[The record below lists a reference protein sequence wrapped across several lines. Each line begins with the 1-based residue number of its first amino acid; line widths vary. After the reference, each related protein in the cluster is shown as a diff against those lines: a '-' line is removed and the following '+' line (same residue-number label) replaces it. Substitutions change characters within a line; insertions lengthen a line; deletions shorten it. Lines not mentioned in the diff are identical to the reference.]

1 MAERPRLHRV
11 DGFALVLREPQLEFS
26 YLDYIA
32 SGAKTGGGVGVALY
46 ERVREDAK
54 AQGSKGLFFEC
65 LPDEP
70 EACPDATLRAEN
82 RARLK
87 LYERWGA
94 RPIIGTE
101 YEKPVNEGDQ
111 CMPHLVCDILG
122 EPGAL
127 RRAHVKQVIRAV
139 LERKYAY
146 LCPPEYVEAVVHS
159 VRADPVE
166 LRPMRYYPSSPKS
179 APKGPR
185 GLQPGP
191 AYPMVINDKHD
202 IHHVHER
209 GYVESPVRISSIL
222 KPLQEAGLFRQ
233 VTAKSHGMNEI
244 LAVHEREFVEYLKRA
259 CNSVPE
265 GKSIYPYVFPIRNSA
280 RKPKELAV
288 RAGYYCIDTFTP
300 LNRNAFLAA
309 RGAVDCALTAA
320 SCVADGERL
329 AYALVRPPGHHAE
342 RRSYG
347 GFCYF
352 NNIAVAVQFLS
363 KLGRVAILDVD
374 YHHGNGQQDIFYDR
388 ADVLTVSIHGH
399 PNFAYPYFSGFDD
412 EPGEGAGTG
421 YNINFPLAE
430 RIDGKRYRETLR
442 EAVKR
447 VRAFK
452 PKFLAVALGLDTA
465 KGDPTGSWSLSADDF
480 EQNGLI
486 IGELNVSTL
495 VVQEGGYKNAKLG
508 ANAILGVSLACA
520 KASAVSA
527 GLPLYRYVGGV
538 SARMLPTPMMNI
550 SPGSQGSPDNVFA
563 SHGASIPAGAAPLP
577 VIDSL
582 RSAAKTVQPGP
593 GPFAGATLSEIR
605 NVHRWIDSA
614 PTRIVSLQG
623 DWALPLEGAYT
634 LTAWADRAERAA
646 SEHHPTGLSASR

>member
-1 MAERPRLHRV
+1 MFVIRRIHDAELPANKAAIESVQRLLSERFPALRPQEIAELPKKLANPFLQRFTAVLYVAERPRLHRV

-280 RKPKELAV
+280 RKPPGLFSVLSGSAQ
-288 RAGYYCIDTFTP
+288 I
-300 LNRNAFLAA
+300 
-309 RGAVDCALTAA
+309 A
-320 SCVADGERL
+320 S
-329 AYALVRPPGHHAE
+329 
-342 RRSYG
+342 
-347 GFCYF
+347 
-352 NNIAVAVQFLS
+352 
-363 KLGRVAILDVD
+363 
-374 YHHGNGQQDIFYDR
+374 
-388 ADVLTVSIHGH
+388 
-399 PNFAYPYFSGFDD
+399 
-412 EPGEGAGTG
+412 
-421 YNINFPLAE
+421 
-430 RIDGKRYRETLR
+430 
-442 EAVKR
+442 
-447 VRAFK
+447 
-452 PKFLAVALGLDTA
+452 
-465 KGDPTGSWSLSADDF
+465 SWSR
-480 EQNGLI
+480 
-486 IGELNVSTL
+486 
-495 VVQEGGYKNAKLG
+495 
-508 ANAILGVSLACA
+508 
-520 KASAVSA
+520 ASA
-527 GLPLYRYVGGV
+527 
-538 SARMLPTPMMNI
+538 
-550 SPGSQGSPDNVFA
+550 GSM
-563 SHGASIPAGAAPLP
+563 
-577 VIDSL
+577 
-582 RSAAKTVQPGP
+582 
-593 GPFAGATLSEIR
+593 ATIGR
-605 NVHRWIDSA
+605 
-614 PTRIVSLQG
+614 
-623 DWALPLEGAYT
+623 
-634 LTAWADRAERAA
+634 
-646 SEHHPTGLSASR
+646 